1 MFSAADQHLTG
12 VKNKRTSETFLL
24 HPQFGLPKKVPQE
37 AMTAKQYT
45 WHPYCCIKVTE
56 VIIVSKL
63 NISNINEVLMYH
75 VIYAI
80 KSDSSEAFWTM

>member
-1 MFSAADQHLTG
+1 
-12 VKNKRTSETFLL
+12 
-24 HPQFGLPKKVPQE
+24 
-37 AMTAKQYT
+37 MTAKQYT